1 MPFLKKTYNLPYL
14 SLMFITVNYELG
26 YKFITRPPPP
36 SPLRHVQVFIS
47 VLFFLSR
54 SFLSCMKTIFQDIC
68 SSSSVT
74 PESIKNL
81 RNSLITFTP
90 F

>member
-26 YKFITRPPPP
+26 YKFITPPP
-36 SPLRHVQVFIS
+36 PLRHVQVFIS
-47 VLFFLSR
+47 VLFFLSL